1 MAASSGGNFAMLL
14 TERGG
19 LLVFGL
25 NLYGQLDMG
34 DRVGS
39 AQPTLLGRVGPVV
52 GDAAGELAGG
62 GEALEALAE
71 VEELWATLAQ
81 IAAPQAPFNGEAL
94 VMVAAGIGF
103 AVCVTDSGTVY
114 AAGSNQFGELGL
126 ATHLL
131 REGGRRR
138 VWRRPSPDG
147 RVRRVPHGGADAGGA
162 GVGLWRGARRPE
174 RQSHSAHPAHLYDVI
189 DVYE

>member
-1 MAASSGGNFAMLL
+1 MAASSGGNFAVLL

-174 RQSHSAHPAHLYDVI
+174 RQPHSAHPAHLYDVI